1 MNQGLARWAN
11 AVGWA
16 AAIMV
21 AVGLYS
27 AFIWVPPMKG
37 FAMPEVTRVFY
48 FHMPI
53 AIVALAAF
61 SVVFVASLIYLW
73 RRSLMADLVA
83 LSAAEVGLV
92 FCSLAIITGSI
103 WARPEW
109 GTWWTWDPRL
119 TTTAIL
125 WLIYVAY
132 LILRQSIE
140 EPDRR
145 ARFAAVFGIVGFLDV
160 PIVFMAIRWWRT
172 IHPVLI
178 TGAELKMDPPV
189 ILTLVIAGIGVVLLF
204 VWLVLQRLRLAAVED
219 EVEGMRH
226 QLGLTGD

>member
-1 MNQGLARWAN
+1 MNRGLARWAEVMGWGA
-11 AVGWA
+11 AV
-16 AAIMV
+16 MV
-21 AVGLYS
+21 TVGMYF

-37 FAMPEVTRVFY
+37 FVGGDAQRIFY

-53 AIVALAAF
+53 AVVALVAF
-61 SVVFVASLIYLW
+61 SIVFVASVIYLW
-73 RRSLMADLVA
+73 RRSFMVDLVA
-83 LSAAEVGLV
+83 LAAAEVGLV
-92 FCSLAIITGSI
+92 FCTLAIVTGSI

-140 EPDRR
+140 EPERR
-145 ARFAAVFGIVGFLDV
+145 ARFAAVFGIVGFIDV

-172 IHPVLI
+172 IHPVVI
-178 TGAELKMDPPV
+178 TGAELKMDPP
-189 ILTLVIAGIGVVLLF
+189 IMLTLVTAGIGVSLLF
-204 VWLVLQRLRLAAVED
+204 VWLVLQRLRLATVED
-219 EVEGMRH
+219 EVAELRH
-226 QLGLTGD
+226 RLGLTGD

>member
-1 MNQGLARWAN
+1 MNRGLARWSEV
-11 AVGWA
+11 VGWGTA
-16 AAIMV
+16 VMV
-21 AVGLYS
+21 TVGMYF

-37 FAMPEVTRVFY
+37 FASPESTRIFY

-61 SVVFVASLIYLW
+61 GVVFVASIIYLW

-83 LSAAEVGLV
+83 LAAAEVGLV
-92 FCSLAIITGSI
+92 FCTLAIVTGSI

-132 LILRQSIE
+132 LILRASVE
-140 EPDRR
+140 EPERR
-145 ARFAAVFGIVGFLDV
+145 ARFAAVFGIVGFIDV

-172 IHPVLI
+172 IHPVVI
-178 TGAELKMDPPV
+178 TGAEVRMDPPV
-189 ILTLVIAGIGVVLLF
+189 VLTLAIAGIGVILLF
-204 VWLVLQRLRLAAVED
+204 TWLVLQRLRLATVED
-219 EVEGMRH
+219 ELAELRH